1 VLDEIGLPCH
11 AATVRAARWYGIGRF
26 PTFVPPPAAHR
37 RVTIV
42 PVTHDIDQA
51 VNLAERVLVF
61 ASLPERRTVDALIRP
76 ERS

>member
-1 VLDEIGLPCH
+1 
-11 AATVRAARWYGIGRF
+11 
-26 PTFVPPPAAHR
+26 
-37 RVTIV
+37 V

-51 VNLAERVLVF
+51 VNLAERVLAF